1 MTLFS
6 PRCEYTRVYP
16 YVCVCVCV
24 HAYVCGC
31 LHAALCFWKAI
42 FSTVTVIF
50 GSSIFSSGF
59 PSTSLS
65 VHRLSLFLLVRTL
78 HLESQVPSHFWLS
91 WGGFLAFSMPTHW
104 SIQMKVWKKGM
115 YSEVFLTTSCL
126 YQNCSVACDQ
136 SVFHIGKVS
145 ICCLRQKHAM
155 ASLCCSL
162 ALWWWTKAYIF
173 FSLSSTVELIVHL
186 LWTIPNQGIF
196 TNMPAERLHL
206 TTSTLLEIQQATVQ
220 WK

>member
-78 HLESQVPSHFWLS
+78 HLESQVPSHFWLIA
-91 WGGFLAFSMPTHW
+91 GG
-104 SIQMKVWKKGM
+104 
-115 YSEVFLTTSCL
+115 VFWLFPCL
-126 YQNCSVACDQ
+126 
-136 SVFHIGKVS
+136 HIDPFRWRFEKRG
-145 ICCLRQKHAM
+145 CTQRCFWQLHAY
-155 ASLCCSL
+155 
-162 ALWWWTKAYIF
+162 TK
-173 FSLSSTVELIVHL
+173 
-186 LWTIPNQGIF
+186 
-196 TNMPAERLHL
+196 
-206 TTSTLLEIQQATVQ
+206 TVQ
-220 WK
+220 LHVINLSFTLARSAFAVWDRNMQWLHYAVVLLSDGGLKHTFSSLFHQL

>member
-16 YVCVCVCV
+16 YVHVCVCV
-24 HAYVCGC
+24 HAYFCGC

-59 PSTSLS
+59 PSKSLS
-65 VHRLSLFLLVRTL
+65 VHRLGLFLLVCTL
-78 HLESQVPSHFWLS
+78 HLESQVPSHFWLIAGGVS
-91 WGGFLAFSMPTHW
+91 GFLHAYTLIHSDGGL
-104 SIQMKVWKKGM
+104 KKGDVLRGVSDNFM
-115 YSEVFLTTSCL
+115 LFSKTKTP
-126 YQNCSVACDQ
+126 NCSVACDQ

-155 ASLCCSL
+155 ASFCCSL
-162 ALWWWTKAYIF
+162 ALWWWFLF
-173 FSLSSTVELIVHL
+173 FVINCRINCASFMNNS
-186 LWTIPNQGIF
+186 
-196 TNMPAERLHL
+196 
-206 TTSTLLEIQQATVQ
+206 
-220 WK
+220 